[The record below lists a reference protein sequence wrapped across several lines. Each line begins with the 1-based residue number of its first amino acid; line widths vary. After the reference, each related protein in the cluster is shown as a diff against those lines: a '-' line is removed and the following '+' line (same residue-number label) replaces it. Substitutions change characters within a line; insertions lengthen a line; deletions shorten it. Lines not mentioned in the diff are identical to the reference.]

1 MIMNR
6 YNELKELGFR
16 FDHTSTER
24 GYVSRKV
31 ECVVKPYVGRFGI
44 GVKVLTPRT
53 DTTRYVYVSYYI
65 LNPSELMTYPE
76 IEVWYKKPVEVLRW
90 TFSVESYKIG
100 KYDYTITEKSGLQFK
115 FPKTDFKLK
124 LKEWDDI
131 CD

>member
-1 MIMNR
+1 MNR
-6 YNELKELGFR
+6 IDWMKENGYVEH
-16 FDHTSTER
+16 HTATMR
-24 GYVSRKV
+24 GYISRKV

-65 LNPSELMTYPE
+65 LNPSELMSYPE
-76 IEVWYKKPVEVLRW
+76 IEVWYKKPVEELRW

-100 KYDYTITEKSGLQFK
+100 KYDYMITEKSGLQFK

>member
-1 MIMNR
+1 MSR

-16 FDHTSTER
+16 FDHTATER

-53 DTTRYVYVSYYI
+53 DTTRYIYVSYYI

-76 IEVWYKKPVEVLRW
+76 IEVWYKKPVEELRW
-90 TFSVESYKIG
+90 TFSVESYKVG

>member
-1 MIMNR
+1 MNKIGKIR
-6 YNELKELGFR
+6 NLGFEYH
-16 FDHTSTER
+16 HTAAER

-44 GVKVLTPRT
+44 GVKVLMPRT
-53 DTTRYVYVSYYI
+53 DSTRYVYVSYYI
-65 LNPSELMTYPE
+65 LNSSELMPYPE
-76 IEVWYKKPVEVLRW
+76 IEVWYKKPVEVLRGA
-90 TFSVESYKIG
+90 FQAASYKIG
-100 KYDYTITEKSGLQFK
+100 KYDYTITEKSGLQLK